1 MSMTTAAF
9 IGMGSVVLYGLVA
22 LGIAFASAGLTGRK
36 PARQGRRPNHKYT
49 LNRLSTR

>member
-22 LGIAFASAGLTGRK
+22 LGIAALDVRK
-36 PARQGRRPNHKYT
+36 DNANKE
-49 LNRLSTR
+49 